1 MISLGLLADPLT
13 ITLLVVGIV
22 LGMMIGI
29 LPGLGPPIAIA
40 LALPFTFYMETI
52 PSMILLLGIYSA
64 AIYGGSI
71 SAIAVGIPGTGA
83 AIATVQDGHKMF
95 KAGRGGE
102 ALGFSL
108 TGSIIGGLFSV
119 VCLVVISPLLASLA
133 VKFGPREYLAISV
146 FGLIVVVR
154 VAGKSLPKGLLMGTL
169 GIFLTTWG
177 LDELNGTERFTFGT
191 YHLYEGLPLV
201 PFLVGVF
208 AVSEVLIGSER
219 ALQKTRFNME
229 SLKVKLPGLKTLVG
243 LKDVILRSSI
253 IGTIIGII
261 PGEGAAVGAFFAYSE
276 AKRRSRNPEAY
287 GTGIPE
293 GIIAPET
300 ANNATVGGAL
310 VPTLTLGVPGSPA
323 AAVLL
328 GALLI
333 QGLTL
338 DELNGTERFTFGTYH
353 LYEGLPLVPFLV
365 GVFAVSEVLI
375 GSERALQKT
384 RFNMES
390 LKVKLPGLKTLVGLK
405 DVILRSSIIGTI
417 IGIIPGE
424 GAAVGAF
431 FAYSEAKRRSRN
443 PEAYGTGIPE
453 GIIAPETANNATV
466 GGALVPT
473 LTLGVPGSPAAAVL
487 LGALLI
493 QGLTPGPKLFSD
505 RPDLMYA
512 IFIGLFVINILMM
525 FIGLVAI
532 RFAARLIMVPTSV
545 IVPTVLLLSFVGIY
559 SVSYSFFNVGV
570 LLGAGILGYVVRKLG
585 YSIAPLS
592 IGFVLGPILE
602 NSLRQSLTIADGSF
616 FEFFNTPIG
625 LTIYA
630 ILVLTILWG
639 PIISRFRRSSTK
651 A

>member
-1 MISLGLLADPLT
+1 MYGSLEALGVALGLLSDPF
-13 ITLLVVGIV
+13 TLLLLVAGIV
-22 LGMMIGI
+22 LGLVIGI

-40 LALPFTFYMETI
+40 LALPFTFYLDTV
-52 PSMILLLGIYSA
+52 PSMVLLLGIYSA

-119 VCLVVISPLLASLA
+119 VCLALISPLLADLA
-133 VKFGPREYLAISV
+133 IRFGPREYLAISV

-154 VAGKSLPKGLLMGTL
+154 VAGQSLPKGLLVGGL
-169 GIFLTTWG
+169 GLFLTTWG
-177 LDELNGTERFTFGT
+177 LDELNGTERYTFGT
-191 YHLYEGLPLV
+191 YHLYEGLPLI
-201 PFLVGVF
+201 PFLVGIF
-208 AVSEVLIGSER
+208 AMSEVLIGAER
-219 ALQKTRFNME
+219 ALKKIEFTSE
-229 SLKVKLPGLKTLVG
+229 SLSVKLPGLKTLG
-243 LKDVILRSSI
+243 RMKDVIFRSSL
-253 IGTIIGII
+253 IGTVIGII

-276 AKRRSRNPEAY
+276 AKRRSRNPDDY

-293 GIIAPET
+293 GIVAPET

-333 QGLTL
+333 QGL
-338 DELNGTERFTFGTYH
+338 
-353 LYEGLPLVPFLV
+353 
-365 GVFAVSEVLI
+365 A
-375 GSERALQKT
+375 
-384 RFNMES
+384 
-390 LKVKLPGLKTLVGLK
+390 
-405 DVILRSSIIGTI
+405 
-417 IGIIPGE
+417 
-424 GAAVGAF
+424 
-431 FAYSEAKRRSRN
+431 
-443 PEAYGTGIPE
+443 
-453 GIIAPETANNATV
+453 
-466 GGALVPT
+466 
-473 LTLGVPGSPAAAVL
+473 
-487 LGALLI
+487 
-493 QGLTPGPKLFSD
+493 PGPKLFTD

-512 IFIGLFVINILMM
+512 IFMGLFLINVLMM
-525 FIGLVAI
+525 FIGLIAI

-545 IVPTVLLLSFVGIY
+545 IVPTVMLLSFVGIY
-559 SVSYSFFNVGV
+559 SVSNSFFSVGV

-602 NSLRQSLTIADGSF
+602 NSLRQSLTIADGSVS
-616 FEFFNTPIG
+616 EFLNSPIA

-630 ILVLTILWG
+630 ALLLTLLWA
-639 PIISRFRRSSTK
+639 PISAWFRR
-651 A
+651 

>member
-1 MISLGLLADPLT
+1 MLADVDALTLALTQLAQPISLV
-13 ITLLVVGIV
+13 LLVGGIV
-22 LGMMIGI
+22 LGLIIGI

-40 LALPFTFYMETI
+40 LALPFTFYLDPV
-52 PSMILLLGIYSA
+52 PSLVLLLGIYSA

-83 AIATVQDGHKMF
+83 AIATVQDGNKMF

-108 TGSIIGGLFSV
+108 TGSIIGGLISV
-119 VCLVVISPLLASLA
+119 ICLAFIAPLLAELA

-146 FGLIVVVR
+146 FGLVVVVR
-154 VAGKSLPKGLLMGTL
+154 VAGESLAKGLLVGAL

-177 LDELNGTERFTFGT
+177 LDELNGTERYTFGS

-201 PFLVGVF
+201 PFLVGLF
-208 AVSEVLIGSER
+208 AMSEVLIGAER
-219 ALQKTRFNME
+219 AMKKIEFTE
-229 SLKVKLPGLKTLVG
+229 SSLTVKLPGLKTLG
-243 LKDVILRSSI
+243 KMKDVLLRSSL

-276 AKRRSRNPEAY
+276 AKRRSKEPEKF

-293 GIIAPET
+293 GIVAPET

-333 QGLTL
+333 QGL
-338 DELNGTERFTFGTYH
+338 
-353 LYEGLPLVPFLV
+353 
-365 GVFAVSEVLI
+365 A
-375 GSERALQKT
+375 
-384 RFNMES
+384 
-390 LKVKLPGLKTLVGLK
+390 
-405 DVILRSSIIGTI
+405 
-417 IGIIPGE
+417 
-424 GAAVGAF
+424 
-431 FAYSEAKRRSRN
+431 
-443 PEAYGTGIPE
+443 
-453 GIIAPETANNATV
+453 
-466 GGALVPT
+466 
-473 LTLGVPGSPAAAVL
+473 
-487 LGALLI
+487 
-493 QGLTPGPKLFSD
+493 PGPKLFTE
-505 RPDLMYA
+505 RPDLMYS

-545 IVPTVLLLSFVGIY
+545 IVPTVMLLSFVGIY
-559 SVSYSFFNVGV
+559 SVSNSFFNVGV
-570 LLGAGILGYVVRKLG
+570 LLAAGILGYVVRKLG

-602 NSLRQSLTIADGSF
+602 NSLRQSLTIADGSAA
-616 FEFFNTPIG
+616 EFFNTPIG
-625 LTIYA
+625 LTIYGA
-630 ILVLTILWG
+630 LALTILWG
-639 PIISRFRRSSTK
+639 PVSNWIRNRGNK
-651 A
+651 GVEDA

>member
-1 MISLGLLADPLT
+1 MLEPSEFVIAIGLLADPLT
-13 ITLLVVGIV
+13 ITLLIVGII
-22 LGMMIGI
+22 LGIIIGI

-40 LALPFTFYMETI
+40 LALPFTFYMETV

-95 KAGRGGE
+95 KDGRGGE

-154 VAGKSLPKGLLMGTL
+154 VAGKSLSKGLLMGTL

-201 PFLVGVF
+201 PFLVGLF

-219 ALQKTRFNME
+219 ALQRTNFNMD
-229 SLKVKLPGLKTLVG
+229 SLKVKLPSLKTLSG

-276 AKRRSRNPEAY
+276 AKRRSKTPEAY
-287 GTGIPE
+287 GTGIAE
-293 GIIAPET
+293 GI
-300 ANNATVGGAL
+300 V
-310 VPTLTLGVPGSPA
+310 
-323 AAVLL
+323 
-328 GALLI
+328 
-333 QGLTL
+333 
-338 DELNGTERFTFGTYH
+338 
-353 LYEGLPLVPFLV
+353 
-365 GVFAVSEVLI
+365 
-375 GSERALQKT
+375 
-384 RFNMES
+384 
-390 LKVKLPGLKTLVGLK
+390 
-405 DVILRSSIIGTI
+405 
-417 IGIIPGE
+417 
-424 GAAVGAF
+424 
-431 FAYSEAKRRSRN
+431 
-443 PEAYGTGIPE
+443 
-453 GIIAPETANNATV
+453 APETANNATV

-512 IFIGLFVINILMM
+512 IFIGLFLINILMM

-616 FEFFNTPIG
+616 VEFFDTPIG

-630 ILVLTILWG
+630 ALALTILWG
-639 PIISRFRRSSTK
+639 PITSRLRGRSTK

>member
-1 MISLGLLADPLT
+1 MFDGAALLAALGLLADPLT
-13 ITLLVVGIV
+13 LVLLVLGIV
-22 LGMMIGI
+22 LGLVIGI

-40 LALPFTFYMETI
+40 LALPFTFYIEAV
-52 PSMILLLGIYSA
+52 PSMVLLLGIYSA

-108 TGSIIGGLFSV
+108 TGSIIGGLFSAL
-119 VCLVVISPLLASLA
+119 CLALIAPLLAELA

-154 VAGKSLPKGLLMGTL
+154 VAGKSLAKGLLAGGL
-169 GIFLTTWG
+169 GLFLTTWG
-177 LDELNGTERFTFGT
+177 LDELNGTERYTFGT

-201 PFLVGVF
+201 PFLVGLF
-208 AVSEVLIGSER
+208 AMSEVLIGAER
-219 ALQKTRFNME
+219 AARKVEFAAA
-229 SLKVKLPGLKTLVG
+229 SLTVTLPGLKTLRRM
-243 LKDVILRSSI
+243 KDIIMRSSI

-276 AKRRSRNPEAY
+276 AKRRSKTPE
-287 GTGIPE
+287 
-293 GIIAPET
+293 
-300 ANNATVGGAL
+300 
-310 VPTLTLGVPGSPA
+310 
-323 AAVLL
+323 
-328 GALLI
+328 
-333 QGLTL
+333 
-338 DELNGTERFTFGTYH
+338 
-353 LYEGLPLVPFLV
+353 
-365 GVFAVSEVLI
+365 
-375 GSERALQKT
+375 K
-384 RFNMES
+384 
-390 LKVKLPGLKTLVGLK
+390 
-405 DVILRSSIIGTI
+405 
-417 IGIIPGE
+417 
-424 GAAVGAF
+424 
-431 FAYSEAKRRSRN
+431 
-443 PEAYGTGIPE
+443 YGTGIPE

-505 RPDLMYA
+505 APDLMYA
-512 IFIGLFVINILMM
+512 IFIGLFLINILMLVIG
-525 FIGLVAI
+525 FIAI
-532 RFAARLIMVPTSV
+532 RFAAKLIMVPASV
-545 IVPTVLLLSFVGIY
+545 IVPTVMLLSFVGIY
-559 SVSYSFFNVGV
+559 SVSNSFFNVGV

-602 NSLRQSLTIADGSF
+602 NSLRQSITIADGSIA
-616 FEFFNTPIG
+616 EFFNTPIG

-630 ILVLTILWG
+630 ALALTILWG
-639 PIISRFRRSSTK
+639 FIAPRLKRSTEPV
-651 A
+651 